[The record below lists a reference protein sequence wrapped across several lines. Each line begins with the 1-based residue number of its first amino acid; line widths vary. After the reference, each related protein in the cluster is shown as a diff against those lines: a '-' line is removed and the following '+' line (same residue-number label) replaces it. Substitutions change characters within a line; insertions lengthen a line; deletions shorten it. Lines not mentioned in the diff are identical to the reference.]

1 VDCREATAVIGLLTS
16 SQFERATS
24 TARWGQEVTTV
35 ILDETYTLGNGVD
48 IPKLGLGT
56 WFIDDDIAA
65 QAVRDATAF
74 GYRHI
79 DTAQAYGNEAGV
91 GEGIRTCGVPR
102 TEMFVTTKLAAE
114 IKSFDEAV
122 AAIDASLATTG
133 LDYLDLMI
141 VHSPQPWD
149 EFGDDDRYLDGNRD
163 AWRALE
169 HAYDAKKLRAIGLS
183 NFLRADID
191 NILSACTVAPMV
203 NQVLA
208 HIGNTPMQLI
218 DYSQQQGMLVEA
230 YSPMAH
236 GELFKNQQVVEMSAK
251 YGVSL
256 PQLSIRYTLELG
268 LLPLPKTANPDHM
281 RTNADV
287 DFEITDSDMATLRN
301 MEEIDYG
308 DASMFPVYSGH

>member
-1 VDCREATAVIGLLTS
+1 
-16 SQFERATS
+16 
-24 TARWGQEVTTV
+24 
-35 ILDETYTLGNGVD
+35 LDETYTLGNGVD

-183 NFLRADID
+183 NFQRADID

-287 DFEITDSDMATLRN
+287 DFEITDSDMAILRN